1 MAEGIGESFQEET
14 KYSRE
19 TLKGGML
26 DWDSKPSIYKEYPG
40 ARQVEL
46 PQFKNMETMPL
57 VEAVAKRKSI
67 RLYSGEPLTGEA
79 LSFLLWA
86 SGGIGRRERGN
97 VYRTAPSAGALYPIE
112 TYLVVQGVAG
122 IDPGVY
128 HYAVKDHVLE
138 ELKQGQYGHDI
149 TQAALGQK
157 MCLNAAVVF
166 IWTAIFFRSKWK
178 YKQRAYRYVYLD
190 AGHVAE
196 NLALAATS
204 IGLGTCQIGALF
216 DGEVND
222 IVGVD
227 GSDES
232 VIYMSVVGQ
241 PG

>member
-1 MAEGIGESFQEET
+1 MTTPRRT
-14 KYSRE
+14 KIS
-19 TLKGGML
+19 
-26 DWDSKPSIYKEYPG
+26 
-40 ARQVEL
+40 L
-46 PQFKNMETMPL
+46 PDVAVVAAQG
-57 VEAVAKRKSI
+57 VEAVAKRKST

-86 SGGIGRRERGN
+86 STGIGRVERGN

-112 TYLVVQGVAG
+112 TYLIVQGVTG

-138 ELKQGQYGHDI
+138 EIKQGQYGHDI

-166 IWTAIFFRSKWK
+166 IWTAIFYRSKWK

-190 AGHVAE
+190 AGHMAE

-222 IVGVD
+222 LVGVD
-227 GSDES
+227 GSEES
-232 VIYMSVVGQ
+232 VIYMSVAGH

>member
-1 MAEGIGESFQEET
+1 MLGGIGERFQEET

-19 TLKGGML
+19 TLRGEVL
-26 DWDSKPSIYKEYPG
+26 DWDSKPPAHKEYPDAG
-40 ARQVEL
+40 RVEL
-46 PQFKNMETMPL
+46 PRPEHMETMPL
-57 VEAVAKRKSI
+57 VEAIAKRRSV
-67 RLYSGEPLTGEA
+67 RLYTGNPLTVEA

-86 SGGIGRRERGN
+86 SGGVGRMERGN
-97 VYRTAPSAGALYPIE
+97 IYRTTPSAGALYPIE
-112 TYLVVQGVAG
+112 TYLVIQGVAG
-122 IDPGVY
+122 VDPGVY
-128 HYAVKDHVLE
+128 HYAVRDHALE
-138 ELKQGQYGHDI
+138 ELRQGQYGHDI

-166 IWTAIFFRSKWK
+166 IWTAVFLRSKWK

-190 AGHVAE
+190 AGHMAE

-216 DGEVND
+216 DDEVND

-227 GSDES
+227 GSAES
-232 VIYMSVVGQ
+232 VIYMSVVGH